1 MPSIFASIG
10 GAPAVALAVDD
21 FYARALGD
29 PVLTP
34 YFDGVD
40 LDRLRR
46 HMRAFLAGAIG
57 GPDVYRGRDMTAAHA
72 HLRITHQAFD
82 HVVEHLVATL
92 TALEVPGEHIAAI
105 GAKLAPLRAQIVTAD
120 AAAA

>member
-1 MPSIFASIG
+1 MPSIFTSIG

-29 PVLTP
+29 PVLAP

-40 LDRLRR
+40 LQRQKR

-72 HLRITHQAFD
+72 HLRVTDQAFD

-92 TALEVPGEHIAAI
+92 TALEVPAEHIAAI
-105 GAKLAPLRAQIVTAD
+105 GAKLAPLRAQIVAV